1 MSFISLSC
9 WIRSD
14 AKSRSVISATARAR
28 RGVRENARHC
38 AKLDV
43 GDNRVCSERGRKADE
58 EAAVMALLEERR
70 EAMSRNLRG
79 QGSGVKSERSADWPN
94 QVPLLDL
101 DDLNSNSTRHRELCG
116 LQLCIDAF
124 IDQ

>member
-43 GDNRVCSERGRKADE
+43 GDSRGCEGRERSADDLV
-58 EAAVMALLEERR
+58 AVMALQEERI
-70 EAMSRNLRG
+70 EAMRRNLRG

-101 DDLNSNSTRHRELCG
+101 VDLNSNSTRHRELCG